1 MGIFLLLSQ
10 VLLHRC
16 VGKIHFF
23 YQKEINCLSSSTEK
37 PLKVMAL
44 LAIFGM
50 ASKSI
55 SIQKKSVF
63 IIQGHLPSLE
73 NSFFLSDTDAVV
85 CIVTYTII
93 RFFDKV

>member
-1 MGIFLLLSQ
+1 V

-16 VGKIHFF
+16 VGKIHFVL
-23 YQKEINCLSSSTEK
+23 KEINCLSSSTEK

-55 SIQKKSVF
+55 SIQKIF
-63 IIQGHLPSLE
+63 INSRHLPSLG
-73 NSFFLSDTDAVV
+73 
-85 CIVTYTII
+85 
-93 RFFDKV
+93 